1 MIAFYQNSQLD
12 NVSFAFVSFIH
23 WEFSVNEKDDD
34 HNLPSLSENKPSF
47 PVSKALLCFNN
58 SANACGCLSSF
69 IHFLFNPLLWPDF
82 QIIVPSTSSSSIQT
96 NDSLKGF

>member
-47 PVSKALLCFNN
+47 PVSKALL
-58 SANACGCLSSF
+58 SME
-69 IHFLFNPLLWPDF
+69 
-82 QIIVPSTSSSSIQT
+82 
-96 NDSLKGF
+96 